1 MNIKKVS
8 EQTGISADTIRY
20 YERIGLLPRVTR
32 NKSGVRD
39 FSERDIATLEFVRC
53 FRKAGM
59 SVESLIEYM
68 ALVEEGDGTEGA
80 RMTLLEE
87 QRDKLAERIA
97 ELQSAH
103 DSSITKLKIIK
114 TSSSKKNKLYLKM
127 TKMSKRRSKWITKR
141 YQMVLKCRF

>member
-68 ALVEEGDGTEGA
+68 ALVEE
-80 RMTLLEE
+80 
-87 QRDKLAERIA
+87 RDKLAERIA

-103 DSSITKLKIIK
+103 DRLNHKIENYQNIILKK
-114 TSSSKKNKLYLKM
+114 EQALFEGNENE
-127 TKMSKRRSKWITKR
+127 
-141 YQMVLKCRF
+141 

>member
-59 SVESLIEYM
+59 SVESLIESQ
-68 ALVEEGDGTEGA
+68 TTKT
-80 RMTLLEE
+80 TL
-87 QRDKLAERIA
+87 
-97 ELQSAH
+97 
-103 DSSITKLKIIK
+103 
-114 TSSSKKNKLYLKM
+114 
-127 TKMSKRRSKWITKR
+127 
-141 YQMVLKCRF
+141 

>member
-68 ALVEEGDGTEGA
+68 ALVEEGDGTEEA

-97 ELQSAH
+97 H
-103 DSSITKLKIIK
+103 MIGSITKLKIIK
-114 TSSSKKNKLYLKM
+114 ISSLKKNKLCLKGM
-127 TKMSKRRSKWITKR
+127 KTSKGEANGLQNVIKWR
-141 YQMVLKCRF
+141 

>member
-1 MNIKKVS
+1 
-8 EQTGISADTIRY
+8 
-20 YERIGLLPRVTR
+20 
-32 NKSGVRD
+32 
-39 FSERDIATLEFVRC
+39 
-53 FRKAGM
+53 M

-103 DSSITKLKIIK
+103 DRLNHKIENYQNIIL
-114 TSSSKKNKLYLKM
+114 KKNKLYLKM

>member
-20 YERIGLLPRVTR
+20 YERIGLLPRIKR

-39 FSERDIATLEFVRC
+39 FSDQDIATLEFIRC

-59 SVESLIEYM
+59 SVESLIEYIS
-68 ALVEEGDGTEGA
+68 LVEEGEGTEKA
-80 RMTLLEE
+80 RMALLEE

-103 DSSITKLKIIK
+103 DRLNHKIENYQNIILKK
-114 TSSSKKNKLYLKM
+114 EQSLFEDDDK
-127 TKMSKRRSKWITKR
+127 
-141 YQMVLKCRF
+141 